1 VDFSDSSGTISEI
14 SVFLA
19 GNPNS
24 GKSSVFNLLTGLN
37 QKVGNYPG
45 VTVDKKT
52 GSYRH
57 NNIRVT
63 VTDLPGSY
71 SMNYRSKDE
80 QVASE
85 ILQNPQHN
93 IIYVADSSA
102 LKRSLYYFSQISER
116 GNNVLLVLN
125 MADIADEKGIEI
137 NYSQLASL
145 LGVEI
150 VSVNA
155 RTGEGIDELK
165 EKTNKVFTV
174 AQRKNE
180 QIICGN
186 TSERYTQIS
195 NLLQKTVKINSTKT
209 SDRTYK
215 IDNILTHK
223 YFGIPLFLI
232 LLLLVF
238 QSVFSWSQ
246 WPMNA
251 IEWLFTEFGSLV
263 SEIIPQG
270 AVNDLVVNGIFAGL
284 GGVMVFIPQIAFL
297 FFFISI
303 LEDTGYMARVSFMMD
318 KIFRKFGLNGRSV
331 IPLISGTACAVPAIM
346 SARTIGNNKERII
359 TMLVTPLMSCS
370 ARLPV
375 YTLIIALVI
384 PESTKYGFRLQGVT
398 LLALY
403 LIGIVTALLA
413 AMFFSKIINTKE
425 DNYYIMEMPEYRMP
439 RWGNIFM
446 TIYEKIKVF
455 VVDAGK
461 IIIAISIVL
470 WFLTYY
476 GPSSQ
481 FNAIEEKYSVQ
492 LKKASGE
499 EEIKKLQIQ
508 INAEKL
514 EASYAGML
522 GHAIEPV
529 IEPLGYNWKTGI
541 ALIASFAA
549 REVFVGTMATIYS
562 VGNSDNTQG
571 IKEKMEQDINVTT
584 GEKTYSLAAGLS
596 LLLFYAFAMQ
606 CMSTLAVMYRETKSI
621 KWPVIQF
628 LYMTFLAYFAA
639 FTVYQLV
646 K

>member
-263 SEIIPQG
+263 SEIIPQ
-270 AVNDLVVNGIFAGL
+270 
-284 GGVMVFIPQIAFL
+284 
-297 FFFISI
+297 
-303 LEDTGYMARVSFMMD
+303 
-318 KIFRKFGLNGRSV
+318 
-331 IPLISGTACAVPAIM
+331 
-346 SARTIGNNKERII
+346 
-359 TMLVTPLMSCS
+359 
-370 ARLPV
+370 
-375 YTLIIALVI
+375 
-384 PESTKYGFRLQGVT
+384 
-398 LLALY
+398 
-403 LIGIVTALLA
+403 
-413 AMFFSKIINTKE
+413 
-425 DNYYIMEMPEYRMP
+425 
-439 RWGNIFM
+439 
-446 TIYEKIKVF
+446 
-455 VVDAGK
+455 
-461 IIIAISIVL
+461 
-470 WFLTYY
+470 
-476 GPSSQ
+476 
-481 FNAIEEKYSVQ
+481 
-492 LKKASGE
+492 
-499 EEIKKLQIQ
+499 
-508 INAEKL
+508 
-514 EASYAGML
+514 
-522 GHAIEPV
+522 
-529 IEPLGYNWKTGI
+529 
-541 ALIASFAA
+541 
-549 REVFVGTMATIYS
+549 
-562 VGNSDNTQG
+562 
-571 IKEKMEQDINVTT
+571 
-584 GEKTYSLAAGLS
+584 
-596 LLLFYAFAMQ
+596 
-606 CMSTLAVMYRETKSI
+606 
-621 KWPVIQF
+621 
-628 LYMTFLAYFAA
+628 
-639 FTVYQLV
+639 
-646 K
+646 